1 MEQTKRIDY
10 ISLASVL
17 SAIAVV
23 FLHSNG
29 AVSYFTNSP
38 RWFFANVIH
47 STFIFAVP
55 IFFMISGAMLLDFR
69 EKYDLKKYFLKRI
82 NKTVIPYLVWSILGL
97 IIQIYLLKT
106 ILISDVNFDYLING
120 LVDGVL
126 VPVYWFFIPLF
137 VLYLVLP
144 LFSYIKDNKKLLVF
158 CIFAL
163 FVLNY
168 LYIEEIFP
176 NYIIRTFEYAYL
188 GYIAFALT
196 GYLIH
201 KNELPRKMR
210 ILIYIMALFGFLIDL
225 FGTYYMSL
233 SIGSYYGNLRKYTGI
248 VCILYSVGLFVFIK
262 YNTDKIMEFNL
273 INKAVSF
280 LDFYTF
286 GIYLIH
292 WYFIQFLIQLF
303 SIDIASFKFRLF
315 APFIV
320 IVICVF
326 IINILRKIP
335 VIKRIVP

>member
-1 MEQTKRIDY
+1 MEKTKRIQY

-23 FLHSNG
+23 FLHSNV
-29 AVSYFTNSP
+29 AVSYFSNSS
-38 RWFFANVIH
+38 RWFFANIIH

-69 EKYDLKKYFLKRI
+69 EKYDLKTYFLKRI
-82 NKTVIPYLVWSILGL
+82 NKTLIPYLVWSILGL

-106 ILISDVNFDYLING
+106 ILISDVNFDFLING
-120 LVDGVL
+120 LTKGTL

-144 LFSYIKDNKKLLVF
+144 LFTFIKDNTKMLVL

-168 LYIEEIFP
+168 FYIEQVFP
-176 NYIIRTFEYAYL
+176 NWIIDTFDYAYG

-201 KNELPRKMR
+201 KNEVPKKIRL
-210 ILIYIMALFGFLIDL
+210 LIYIMALLGFLTNL

-233 SIGSYYGNLRKYTGI
+233 SIGGYYGNFRKYTNI
-248 VCILYSVGLFVFIK
+248 ICILYSVGLFVFIK
-262 YNTDKIMEFNL
+262 YNTHRILEFNFIKRL
-273 INKAVSF
+273 VSF
-280 LDFYTF
+280 LD
-286 GIYLIH
+286 
-292 WYFIQFLIQLF
+292 
-303 SIDIASFKFRLF
+303 S
-315 APFIV
+315 
-320 IVICVF
+320 
-326 IINILRKIP
+326 
-335 VIKRIVP
+335 